1 MKVLILKMLGRD
13 ETGRADEATVTIQV
27 AGEDEK
33 LYISQDLRSNKVE
46 SLFRCMYHDVLEQR
60 TL

>member
-1 MKVLILKMLGRD
+1 MLGRD